1 MYLGFILLL
10 QMDQLSDRSS
20 VANVKEIK
28 QAREGEEK
36 VKERV
41 RGKTGE
47 IAKGREDLLG
57 GEEKKRCQ
65 RMRQKVNED
74 LREKI
79 EMAVDEGFKMEWN
92 RGQVKRVFSRESVR
106 VVVIGA

>member
-1 MYLGFILLL
+1 M
-10 QMDQLSDRSS
+10 
-20 VANVKEIK
+20 
-28 QAREGEEK
+28 
-36 VKERV
+36 
-41 RGKTGE
+41 
-47 IAKGREDLLG
+47 
-57 GEEKKRCQ
+57 
-65 RMRQKVNED
+65 NED